1 LKEITKGMLRL
12 RYLLSVVFIVAL
24 QACILMPRQEENPA
38 LQFTGGTMLQYPGFA
53 SAVVPTRN
61 IEIWL
66 PPSYK
71 KDGTK
76 KYPVLYM
83 HDGQNLFNKTTAFG
97 GEAWEVDSIAE
108 ASIASGKINELIIV
122 GIWNTNRR
130 FWEYFPQKALQNLST
145 AEQKAALTYHGAYK
159 GSDSIYF
166 GADYYLQFLVKEL
179 KPFIDSNYR
188 TKQDAAN
195 TMIAGSS
202 MGGLIS
208 LYALCEYPAVF
219 GKAACISTHWPIVF
233 NNSNQVPAAAV
244 KKYFAA
250 HLPGPANHFIYYDYG
265 TAKLDSLY
273 APHQQQI
280 DSIMQFKGYEQNKS
294 WVTKEFKNAEHS
306 EVYWRQR
313 FGSILEILQP
323 KK

>member
-1 LKEITKGMLRL
+1 MLRL
-12 RYLLSVVFIVAL
+12 RYLVSTAFIVAL
-24 QACILMPRQEENPA
+24 QACILMPRQEDNPIP
-38 LQFTGGTMLQYPGFA
+38 QFTGGNIIQYVGFA
-53 SAVVPTRN
+53 SAIVPTRN

-71 KDGTK
+71 KDVTK
-76 KYPVLYM
+76 TYPVLYM
-83 HDGQNLFNKTTAFG
+83 HDGQNIFNKTTAFG

-108 ASIASGKINELIIV
+108 AFIASGKINELIIV
-122 GIWNTNRR
+122 GVWNTNRR
-130 FWEYFPQKALQNLST
+130 FWEYFPQKVLQNLST
-145 AEQKAALTYHGAYK
+145 AEQNAALTYHGVYK

-179 KPFIDSNYR
+179 KPFVDSKYR

-233 NNSNQVPAAAV
+233 DNSNQIPAAAV

-250 HLPGPANHFIYYDYG
+250 HLPSPQNHFIYYDYG

-273 APHQQQI
+273 PPHQQKI
-280 DSIMQFKGYEQNKS
+280 DSIMQAKGYMQNKN
-294 WVTKEFKNAEHS
+294 WVTREFKKAEHS
-306 EVYWRQR
+306 EAFWRQR
-313 FGSILEILQP
+313 FGSILEILVP